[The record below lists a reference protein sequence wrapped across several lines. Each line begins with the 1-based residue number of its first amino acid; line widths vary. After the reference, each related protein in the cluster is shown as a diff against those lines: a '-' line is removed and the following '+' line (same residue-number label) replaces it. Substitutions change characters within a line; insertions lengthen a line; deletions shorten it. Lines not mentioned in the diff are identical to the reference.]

1 MTRAKRGPKGNGS
14 SRGSRQ
20 NPVASVIQLKGTEIL
35 TRQLGKTKQL
45 MPPRPKPT
53 LENPGPPP
61 LPDIMLTQPDTRT
74 NGLRSDPTSKIHF
87 NVRILMKPGPRV
99 EFSEP
104 LNSHPL
110 TQTGSTRAPLP
121 RPRRES
127 PRTETKPQDG
137 RNQARDPH
145 HIKVQ
150 IAPQEQSPN
159 PGRGITNPARRDKGG
174 SEEAMRHSP
183 RRGARDPP
191 EVSLGHGELTDTPQ
205 VIIKEEVTAGQQAND
220 LFSIG
225 QPSSFS
231 RMQSTPSTS
240 RDRPKD
246 LDSRL
251 NDTPFKEATGDD
263 SHGRASSSN
272 SSFGDILNQPDRL
285 TPRLPSSKQTKQI

>member
-1 MTRAKRGPKGNGS
+1 MAPRATEAAGAADK
-14 SRGSRQ
+14 
-20 NPVASVIQLKGTEIL
+20 IQLRVLSNSRERKSSQRNKNNWGRRSNSCL
-35 TRQLGKTKQL
+35 PDPSQRWKTQA
-45 MPPRPKPT
+45 
-53 LENPGPPP
+53 PPP

-99 EFSEP
+99 EFREP
-104 LNSHPL
+104 LDSHPL

-174 SEEAMRHSP
+174 SEEAMRNSP
-183 RRGARDPP
+183 SRGARDPP
-191 EVSLGHGELTDTPQ
+191 KVSLGNGELTDTPQ
-205 VIIKEEVTAGQQAND
+205 VIIKEEATAGQQTND

-231 RMQSTPSTS
+231 RMQRTTSTS

-251 NDTPFKEATGDD
+251 KRHPLQR
-263 SHGRASSSN
+263 S
-272 SSFGDILNQPDRL
+272 DR
-285 TPRLPSSKQTKQI
+285 R